1 MIGLVRCAD
10 VQHSLP
16 HQLSQLQAQGSGWSI
31 ADMLAHICAA
41 RRQIRSHRRRLMK
54 QDPVNDHE
62 DYAGRGV
69 FAVIET
75 DSLFVACQRC
85 SAWPMAVDASA
96 LKRRLRSDREIRDV
110 HVAETKSALC

>member
-16 HQLSQLQAQGSGWSI
+16 HQLSQLQAQSSGWSI

-54 QDPVNDHE
+54 
-62 DYAGRGV
+62 
-69 FAVIET
+69 I
-75 DSLFVACQRC
+75 
-85 SAWPMAVDASA
+85 
-96 LKRRLRSDREIRDV
+96 RSMTTKITLG
-110 HVAETKSALC
+110 AEYLQ